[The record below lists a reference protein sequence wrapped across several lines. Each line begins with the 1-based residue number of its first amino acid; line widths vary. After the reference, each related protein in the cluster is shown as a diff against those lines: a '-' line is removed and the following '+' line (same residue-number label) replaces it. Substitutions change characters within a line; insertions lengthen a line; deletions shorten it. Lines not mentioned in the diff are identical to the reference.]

1 MRKIPWGLCLTLG
14 LMLTGMLSGPAL
26 AEKTANLSPVV
37 VTATKTEKE
46 LVEVPTSIA
55 VVGSDVIKAQP
66 QSTVA
71 ELLRDIPGVQVQ
83 DQSVAGVKRVVIR
96 GESPARSLVLI
107 DGQKISE
114 QKSMDGIPL
123 MLDQNSVERIEL
135 IKGPASVL
143 YGSEAIG
150 GVINIITKKGGK
162 RPVQADVSCT
172 YNSASDAVT
181 SAASLYGSAQNFDYR
196 VSASYTDA
204 DNLHTPSGKL
214 KDSSYLNRDLSGYLG
229 YNWDNGSMALK
240 VEHFWSN
247 NNIAPVKMG
256 PMGFLDLDLPEWN
269 RDKIGLFF
277 EQRNINPWLTK
288 IQANVFYQKTKKIFE
303 NGMDMRLPPS
313 PAPFKRMV
321 LNLHTENDQKTL
333 GGDLQIDWMPASS
346 VYVVTGLSY
355 LKDYLDAD
363 EIKKQKMYFKTPPPA
378 PAPPFAP
385 TNAKNFYEGHQ
396 DNLAFFTQAEWNL
409 AQDWMLTAGLR
420 QTFINTELDKS
431 NNPMIPTRSESSS
444 RPVGSIGVVY
454 SGLSDWTLRALFAQG
469 YRVPTIQQ
477 LFLGTD
483 HGART
488 LPNPDLNE
496 ETSNNFEIGARYNNG
511 GFKLDTVM
519 FTNWSRDY
527 IMIRSIAPGLGQFD
541 NAEKARTY
549 GLETEL
555 SYLFEQTGLTPYLS
569 AAYMRRQFES
579 GGVKTWKTG
588 TPALTGRTGCR
599 YEREL
604 TNDLMFTSD
613 LYARFASKSK
623 EKGQP
628 TKDGWTTCNLA
639 LGLLYGPEQNYRLSL
654 NVNNIFDKK
663 YVESSAGLE
672 SPGVHAIVRLDV
684 SF

>member
-1 MRKIPWGLCLTLG
+1 MRKKSFWGLCLTLV
-14 LMLTGMLSGPAL
+14 LMLTGMLSGPVL
-26 AEKTANLSPVV
+26 AEKTASLSPVV

-46 LVEVPTSIA
+46 LIEVPSSIA
-55 VVGSDVIKAQP
+55 VVDSDAIKAQP

-83 DQSVAGVKRVVIR
+83 DQNVAGVKKIVIR
-96 GESPARSLVLI
+96 GEAPERALVLI

-114 QKSMDGIPL
+114 QKSMSGIPL
-123 MLDQNSVERIEL
+123 MLDQNSVERIEV

-143 YGSEAIG
+143 HGSEAIG

-162 RPVQADVSCT
+162 RPVQADISGT

-204 DNLHTPSGKL
+204 DDLHTPSGKL
-214 KDSSYLNRDLSGYLG
+214 DDSSCLNRDLSGYLG

-247 NNIAPVKMG
+247 NNVSPVRQG
-256 PMGFLDLDLPEWN
+256 PFSIDLDLPEWN
-269 RDKIGLFF
+269 RDKAGLFF
-277 EQRNINPWLTK
+277 EQHNISPWLAK
-288 IQANVFYQKTKKIFE
+288 IQTNIFYQKTKKDFYQALKI
-303 NGMDMRLPPS
+303 GK
-313 PAPFKRMV
+313 PFFKNM
-321 LNLHTENDQKTL
+321 HTENNQKTF
-333 GGDLQIDWMPASS
+333 GGDLQIDWIPASS

-355 LKDYLDAD
+355 LKDDLDAD
-363 EIKKQKMYFKTPPPA
+363 EFQVGVMPPKGHSGPIII
-378 PAPPFAP
+378 PPTF
-385 TNAKNFYEGHQ
+385 NHYKGHQ
-396 DNLAFFTQAEWNL
+396 DNFALFTQAEWNF

-420 QTFINTELDKS
+420 QTFINTALNKS
-431 NNPMIPTRSESSS
+431 TNPAAPTKSESSS
-444 RPVGSIGVVY
+444 RPVGSLGVVY

-469 YRVPTIQQ
+469 YRVPNIQQ
-477 LFLGTD
+477 LFIGTA
-483 HGART
+483 HGDTGGT
-488 LPNPDLNE
+488 LANPDLKE
-496 ETSNNFEIGARYNNG
+496 ETSNNFEIGARYNNS
-511 GFKLDTVM
+511 GFRLDTVL
-519 FTNWSRDY
+519 FTNWARDY
-527 IMIRSIAPGLGQFD
+527 ITIRKIAGGQDQYD
-541 NAEKARTY
+541 NAEKAWTY
-549 GLETEL
+549 GLEMEL
-555 SYLFEQTGLTPYLS
+555 SYLFEQAGLTPYLS

-599 YEREL
+599 YERVL
-604 TNDLMFTSD
+604 TNDVTFTSD
-613 LYARFASKSK
+613 LYARFASKS
-623 EKGQP
+623 EEQGSRGFLE
-628 TKDGWTTCNLA
+628 TKDGWATCNLA

-663 YVESSAGLE
+663 YVESSASLE